1 MTLFVSVTNFFSSIL
16 YVNGVSP
23 TFVLFELPLR
33 EAELLFGLLQV
44 PFESGDLCC
53 TGYSDKQH
61 RLLIHIHTYC

>member
-1 MTLFVSVTNFFSSIL
+1 MD
-16 YVNGVSP
+16 GVSL

-53 TGYSDKQH
+53 AGSSGKQH
-61 RLLIHIHTYC
+61 RLLIHIDTYC